1 MKLAQDIKRKNFLLV
16 CVISGKMR
24 CLVAVTTVLSL
35 LSGWSCAQAP
45 GDEDSFCTEFLPSLG
60 VNILDYP
67 PEVKP
72 LMDSRHYRQLLP
84 PVWQQVD
91 NDNNNPSGITTN
103 VSCCTLRPHLRKCH
117 LMLKTGFVDCCVL
130 GLPWSQSQAFP
141 LYSM

>member
-1 MKLAQDIKRKNFLLV
+1 MK
-16 CVISGKMR
+16 
-24 CLVAVTTVLSL
+24 CLVAVVIVTMVLSL

-45 GDEDSFCTEFLPSLG
+45 GDADAFCTETLPSIG

-103 VSCCTLRPHLRKCH
+103 VSCCTGHICIH
-117 LMLKTGFVDCCVL
+117 FVI
-130 GLPWSQSQAFP
+130 AT
-141 LYSM
+141 